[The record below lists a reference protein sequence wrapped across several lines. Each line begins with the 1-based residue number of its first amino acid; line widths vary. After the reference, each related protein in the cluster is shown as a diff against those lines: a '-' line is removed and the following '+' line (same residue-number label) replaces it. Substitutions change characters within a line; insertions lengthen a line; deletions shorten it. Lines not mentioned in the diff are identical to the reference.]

1 MSKQIKKLSQLKD
14 SRLLYEKKLP
24 AFGYMLVLAVAFLL
38 AAVVI
43 WSVNTPKTYMISA
56 SGIVQSEN
64 KNYVMTPYTG
74 EISEIYIK
82 EGILVEKGD
91 ELLRIKSTDIN
102 LQVTQLEEQKKSYET
117 KISQYQKLVKSIKD
131 DTNYFDSAKEEDGL
145 YYSQYEAYKSQ
156 VAQNQV
162 DVATYQAY
170 GYTEE
175 QIENQLITNQAKV
188 TELYYASIQTA
199 ESAISEAKTQLE
211 ALEAQRLALNQGQ
224 EEYIVKAAETG
235 TIHMLSDYKEGMV
248 VQAATPIASIASEQ
262 DSYEIM
268 AYVSPQDT
276 ARTNVG
282 DLVDIAISGLN
293 QSLYG
298 TIKGRVAQI
307 DSDITMAQSSE
318 NGEGSTYFKVM
329 IEPENTYLFSKSGNQ
344 VNLSN
349 GMAVET
355 RIQYDEVTYF
365 YYVMEAL
372 GVLTR

>member
-1 MSKQIKKLSQLKD
+1 M
-14 SRLLYEKKLP
+14 
-24 AFGYMLVLAVAFLL
+24 
-38 AAVVI
+38 
-43 WSVNTPKTYMISA
+43 
-56 SGIVQSEN
+56 
-64 KNYVMTPYTG
+64 
-74 EISEIYIK
+74 
-82 EGILVEKGD
+82 
-91 ELLRIKSTDIN
+91 LRIKSTDIN

>member
-1 MSKQIKKLSQLKD
+1 MSEQIKKLSQLKD

>member
-1 MSKQIKKLSQLKD
+1 M
-14 SRLLYEKKLP
+14 
-24 AFGYMLVLAVAFLL
+24 
-38 AAVVI
+38 
-43 WSVNTPKTYMISA
+43 
-56 SGIVQSEN
+56 
-64 KNYVMTPYTG
+64 
-74 EISEIYIK
+74 
-82 EGILVEKGD
+82 
-91 ELLRIKSTDIN
+91 
-102 LQVTQLEEQKKSYET
+102 
-117 KISQYQKLVKSIKD
+117 
-131 DTNYFDSAKEEDGL
+131 
-145 YYSQYEAYKSQ
+145 
-156 VAQNQV
+156 

-188 TELYYASIQTA
+188 TELYYASIQSA

-224 EEYIVKAAETG
+224 EEYIIKATETG

-248 VQAATPIASIASEQ
+248 VQAASPIASIASQQ
-262 DSYEIM
+262 DTYEVM

-276 ARTNVG
+276 ARTHVG
-282 DLVDIAISGLN
+282 DLVDIAVSGLN
-293 QSLYG
+293 QSIYG
-298 TIKGRVAQI
+298 TIKGRVMQI
-307 DSDITMAQSSE
+307 DSDITTTQSSE
-318 NGEGSTYFKVM
+318 NGEGSTYFKVR
-329 IEPENTYLFSKSGNQ
+329 IEPESAYLVSKSGNQ

>member
-365 YYVMEAL
+365 SYVMEAL

>member
-1 MSKQIKKLSQLKD
+1 MSKQMKNLSQLKD

-24 AFGYMLVLAVAFLL
+24 TFGYMLVLAVAFLL

-43 WSVNTPKTYMISA
+43 WSVKTPKTYMISA
-56 SGIVQSEN
+56 NGIVQSEN

-117 KISQYQKLVKSIKD
+117 KISQYQKLVKSIKE
-131 DTNYFDSAKEEDGL
+131 DTNYFDSAKEEDSL

-156 VAQNQV
+156 IAQNQV

-188 TELYYASIQTA
+188 TELYYASIQSA

-224 EEYIVKAAETG
+224 EEYIIKAAETG

-248 VQAATPIASIASEQ
+248 VQAASPIASISSQQ
-262 DSYEIM
+262 DTYEVM
-268 AYVSPQDT
+268 AYVSPQDA
-276 ARTNVG
+276 ARTHVG
-282 DLVDIAISGLN
+282 DSVDIAVSGLN
-293 QSLYG
+293 QSIYG
-298 TIKGRVAQI
+298 TIKGRVMQI
-307 DSDITMAQSSE
+307 DSDITTTQSSE
-318 NGEGSTYFKVM
+318 NGEGGTYFKVR
-329 IEPENTYLFSKSGNQ
+329 IEPENAYLVSKSGNQ

-372 GVLTR
+372 GVLAR